1 MNAEIPLGN
10 CPARL
15 SQDSSLLFAFV
26 TPSLALCY
34 NLVPMS
40 RHNSAHHSYGHD
52 RFYDTTVRVRYAET
66 DQMGV
71 VYYGNYYLWFEVGRV
86 ELCRQLGFEY
96 KKMETDDDSF
106 IVVAESSCRYRKPA
120 KFDDVLRIRTRI
132 AEAQRRTIRF
142 AYEIYRE
149 ETNELLAN
157 GETFHVICDRLGR
170 PKSLPEKYRKLFG
183 VKAAHSAADAAAFD
197 SISKK

>member
-1 MNAEIPLGN
+1 M
-10 CPARL
+10 
-15 SQDSSLLFAFV
+15 
-26 TPSLALCY
+26 TPSLGLCY

-40 RHNSAHHSYGHD
+40 RHNSANHPDGHD
-52 RFYDTTVRVRYAET
+52 CFYDTTVRVRYAET

-142 AYEIYRE
+142 AYEIYRD

-183 VKAAHSAADAAAFD
+183 VKAAHLAADSADTQA
-197 SISKK
+197 ISKK